1 MSEKHKKTCKYLNYF
16 SLNSYRSHFNYCIC
30 FIGLCCC
37 WYYEFCSMNKDLC
50 KLKII
55 KSVIKKTKK
64 EHDKI
69 VLLGEYK
76 LNTVEVLLSKAL
88 LDSYISINF

>member
-1 MSEKHKKTCKYLNYF
+1 
-16 SLNSYRSHFNYCIC
+16 
-30 FIGLCCC
+30 
-37 WYYEFCSMNKDLC
+37 MNKDLC

-76 LNTVEVLLSKAL
+76 LNSVEVLLSKAL